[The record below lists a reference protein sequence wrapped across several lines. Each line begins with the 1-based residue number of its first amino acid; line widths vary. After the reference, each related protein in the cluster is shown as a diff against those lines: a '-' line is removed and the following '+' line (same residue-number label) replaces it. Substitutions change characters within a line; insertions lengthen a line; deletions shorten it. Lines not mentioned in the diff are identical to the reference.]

1 MKQSNITPE
10 VIPFESDQAASIK
23 TFSGWVDR
31 EGQYFGNNERS
42 ARYSGCTHIRCADC
56 GTLVEKEQGVRC
68 HTCAGKRRKE
78 AHAKLPQEAW
88 NGADML
94 YSQEFDAY
102 FHSESDIED
111 FIDGYSS
118 ECALKLEDLC
128 LVICTP
134 NYADQF
140 DLDFHLEDVLFDG
153 LSGSEISES
162 LNLAVMA
169 LNKELAALPA
179 LSWSPG
185 SKAPTLESIA
195 ETALTEAMC
204 ATEATKPAPASDES
218 WIAWAGGKCP
228 IDTRVQ
234 YRLRDGSVHIA
245 KASELEWG
253 AYGEST
259 DIVAYRLSRDHQG
272 GAA

>member
-31 EGQYFGNNERS
+31 EGQYFGNNERG

-56 GTLVEKEQGVRC
+56 GTLVEKEQGICC
-68 HTCAGKRRKE
+68 HACAGKRRKK
-78 AHAKLPQEAW
+78 AHAKLPREVW

-94 YSQEFDAY
+94 YSQEFDVC
-102 FHSESDIED
+102 FHSKSDIED

-118 ECALKLEDLC
+118 EFALKLEDLC

-140 DLDFHLEDVLFDG
+140 DLDFHLEDVLFGG

-162 LNLAVMA
+162 LNLAV
-169 LNKELAALPA
+169 
-179 LSWSPG
+179 
-185 SKAPTLESIA
+185 
-195 ETALTEAMC
+195 
-204 ATEATKPAPASDES
+204 KPAPASDES

-259 DIVAYRLSRDHQG
+259 DIVAYRLSRNHQG